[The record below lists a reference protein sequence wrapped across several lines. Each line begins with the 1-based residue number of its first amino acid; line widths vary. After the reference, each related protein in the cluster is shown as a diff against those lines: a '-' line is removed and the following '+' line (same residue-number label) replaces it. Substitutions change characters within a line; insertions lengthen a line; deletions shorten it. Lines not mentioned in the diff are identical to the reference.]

1 MKVFPHVSLSYVSFE
16 VTKHDESF
24 PRLHSLRWLMVRYLK
39 IGID

>member
-1 MKVFPHVSLSYVSFE
+1 MFHLVMLVLK

-39 IGID
+39 IGIE